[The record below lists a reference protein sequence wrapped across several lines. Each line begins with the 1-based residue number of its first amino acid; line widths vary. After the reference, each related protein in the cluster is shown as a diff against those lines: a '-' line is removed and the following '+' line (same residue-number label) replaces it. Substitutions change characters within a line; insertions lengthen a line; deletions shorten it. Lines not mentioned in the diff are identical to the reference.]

1 MWGQDKSVVTQH
13 MQLWQAMCTLCLA
26 SQDEETFNQ
35 GKRKL
40 REEEGRTIMLYY
52 ELRDLVEFL
61 FTLVIAEETSIS
73 PNSSHRPSRLIVF
86 Y

>member
-1 MWGQDKSVVTQH
+1 
-13 MQLWQAMCTLCLA
+13 
-26 SQDEETFNQ
+26 
-35 GKRKL
+35 
-40 REEEGRTIMLYY
+40 MLYY

-73 PNSSHRPSRLIVF
+73 PNYSHRPSRLIVF